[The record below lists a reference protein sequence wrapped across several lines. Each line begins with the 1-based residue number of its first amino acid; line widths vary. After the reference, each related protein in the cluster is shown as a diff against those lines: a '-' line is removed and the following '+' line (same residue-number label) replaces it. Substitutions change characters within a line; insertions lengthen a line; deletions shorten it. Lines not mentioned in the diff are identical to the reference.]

1 MNSIFDPTLPEN
13 TSAITYWDGIAGC
26 AKSLGIC
33 HAANAADSPIVLI
46 CESNEK
52 VEHFLRELTYFSKGF
67 DHLPVFAL
75 PDWETLPY
83 DNFSPHQDI
92 TSERLRTL
100 YNLPKLTKGILVI
113 SMSSLMH
120 KLPPKEYI
128 VSNSLD
134 LVVGQQL
141 ELDRV
146 KGEFVES
153 GYKSVNTV
161 LDHGEFAI
169 RGSILDIYPMGSA
182 LPYRIDLF
190 DNEIETLRTFDPE
203 TQRSISKVTEIK
215 LLPAKEF
222 PLDEDS
228 IRSFRT
234 NFHEFFDVDPRQCP
248 IYQDVSNGIASP
260 GLEYYL
266 SLFFESLDTVFEF
279 LPSNSVMIKAG
290 DVYSSGSNF
299 WQDIHNR
306 YSDKQI
312 DRFNPILNPREI
324 FVEPD
329 ILMSKLKHYRQIE
342 FKGHKNADNFNVTEL
357 PESLSLDTTNDRL
370 TNLAEFTSEFQG
382 KIIFCAETEGRQEV
396 VIELLE
402 RSNIYPDKTIS
413 IHDFLKE
420 TSRIGITTAP
430 LDQGMLARDENLA
443 VITENQLLGK
453 RVTQRRMRRKASEN
467 VELILKNLAEL
478 KVDDAIVHFEHGIGR
493 YLGLETITTDD
504 QATEFLVLE
513 YAKAT
518 KPVSYTHLTLPT
530 KRIV

>member
-1 MNSIFDPTLPEN
+1 MNSIFDPNLPEN
-13 TSAITYWDGIAGC
+13 TSKITYWDGIAGC

-46 CESNEK
+46 CESNEN

-266 SLFFESLDTVFEF
+266 SLFFESLDTIFEF
-279 LPSNSVMIKAG
+279 LPSASVMIKAG
-290 DVYSSGSNF
+290 DIYRSGSNF
-299 WQDIHNR
+299 W
-306 YSDKQI
+306 
-312 DRFNPILNPREI
+312 
-324 FVEPD
+324 
-329 ILMSKLKHYRQIE
+329 
-342 FKGHKNADNFNVTEL
+342 
-357 PESLSLDTTNDRL
+357 
-370 TNLAEFTSEFQG
+370 
-382 KIIFCAETEGRQEV
+382 
-396 VIELLE
+396 
-402 RSNIYPDKTIS
+402 
-413 IHDFLKE
+413 
-420 TSRIGITTAP
+420 
-430 LDQGMLARDENLA
+430 
-443 VITENQLLGK
+443 
-453 RVTQRRMRRKASEN
+453 
-467 VELILKNLAEL
+467 
-478 KVDDAIVHFEHGIGR
+478 
-493 YLGLETITTDD
+493 
-504 QATEFLVLE
+504 
-513 YAKAT
+513 
-518 KPVSYTHLTLPT
+518 
-530 KRIV
+530 

>member
-1 MNSIFDPTLPEN
+1 
-13 TSAITYWDGIAGC
+13 
-26 AKSLGIC
+26 
-33 HAANAADSPIVLI
+33 
-46 CESNEK
+46 
-52 VEHFLRELTYFSKGF
+52 
-67 DHLPVFAL
+67 
-75 PDWETLPY
+75 
-83 DNFSPHQDI
+83 
-92 TSERLRTL
+92 
-100 YNLPKLTKGILVI
+100 
-113 SMSSLMH
+113 
-120 KLPPKEYI
+120 
-128 VSNSLD
+128 
-134 LVVGQQL
+134 
-141 ELDRV
+141 
-146 KGEFVES
+146 
-153 GYKSVNTV
+153 
-161 LDHGEFAI
+161 
-169 RGSILDIYPMGSA
+169 MGST

-203 TQRSISKVTEIK
+203 TQRSISKVKEIK

-228 IRSFRT
+228 IRNFRT

-312 DRFNPILNPREI
+312 DRFNPILNPREV

-342 FKGHKNADNFNVTEL
+342 FKQHKNADNYNVTEL
-357 PESLSLDTTNDRL
+357 PESLSLDTKNDRL

-402 RSNIYPDKTIS
+402 QSNIYPDKTI
-413 IHDFLKE
+413 
-420 TSRIGITTAP
+420 
-430 LDQGMLARDENLA
+430 
-443 VITENQLLGK
+443 
-453 RVTQRRMRRKASEN
+453 
-467 VELILKNLAEL
+467 
-478 KVDDAIVHFEHGIGR
+478 EH
-493 YLGLETITTDD
+493 
-504 QATEFLVLE
+504 
-513 YAKAT
+513 
-518 KPVSYTHLTLPT
+518 S
-530 KRIV
+530 